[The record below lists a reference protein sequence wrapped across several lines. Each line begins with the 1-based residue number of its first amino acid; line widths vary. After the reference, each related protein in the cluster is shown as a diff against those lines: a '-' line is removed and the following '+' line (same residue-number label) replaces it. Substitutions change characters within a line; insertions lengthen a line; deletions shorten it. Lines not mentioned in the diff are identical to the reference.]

1 MKQNNFPSHLSTVGG
16 PKPILIGA
24 FFDFDETL
32 LDTES
37 SRLGF
42 KYLWERRLV
51 SRRFIAKVL
60 IANFFYKRH
69 WISDETIAA
78 IMLKFYRG
86 KRLEDFEQ
94 GAAAFYRQHLKPHL
108 APNILRRVEHHR
120 QQGHVLVLISGSIR
134 YLLVPV
140 AEDLG
145 FQHLLCTDL
154 EVGPDGRLTGR
165 AQGPLCLDSTKRVLA
180 EKLAGDAGIDLTSS
194 YAYGNHQA
202 DIALLTSVG
211 LPHVVEPT
219 EPLRKIAVKNN
230 WPVLTY
236 R

>member
-1 MKQNNFPSHLSTVGG
+1 MNTHNNSSS
-16 PKPILIGA
+16 IGA

-51 SRRFIAKVL
+51 SRGFIAKVI

-86 KRLEDFEQ
+86 KRLEEFQQ
-94 GAAAFYRQHLKPHL
+94 GAPEFYQEHLKPHL
-108 APNILRRVEHHR
+108 APNILRRVEHH
-120 QQGHVLVLISGSIR
+120 QQEGHVLVLISGSIR
-134 YLLVPV
+134 YLLEPV

-145 FQHLLCTDL
+145 FHYLLCTDL
-154 EVGPDGRLTGR
+154 EVGSDGLLTGR

-180 EKLAGDAGIDLTSS
+180 EKLAGDAKIDLASS

-202 DIALLTSVG
+202 DLPLLESVG
-211 LPHVVEPT
+211 YPHVVEPT
-219 EPLRKIAVKNN
+219 QPLKNIAMKKD